1 VDFRR
6 PPRVWVQLADSVG
19 NWSEPYPAYAAPVFA
34 PQAPTV
40 AIGLD
45 ADGVQ
50 LTWLHLDANAR
61 YQVWRDTRP
70 YFDPT
75 APTTDTVKLDDVYP
89 PVGGGLLTYSDATVD
104 PNVTYYYAVVG
115 VNALGQRS
123 AAEKYLGVF
132 RFGLTARE

>member
-6 PPRVWVQLADSVG
+6 PPRGLGTTGRQRGQLERAVSGLRRARVRAPGADRRDRPG
-19 NWSEPYPAYAAPVFA
+19 RGWG
-34 PQAPTV
+34 TV
-40 AIGLD
+40 A
-45 ADGVQ
+45 
-50 LTWLHLDANAR
+50 WLHLDANAR